1 MNESH
6 IYSYYTD
13 LHDSTTILTRV
24 LLRTYLSPRMAIV
37 YILSCLLYDVIGG
50 ANCRGDSNA
59 GHGRGLFPFTPMI
72 MALYY
77 VRIILQ
83 KPT

>member
-1 MNESH
+1 
-6 IYSYYTD
+6 
-13 LHDSTTILTRV
+13 
-24 LLRTYLSPRMAIV
+24 MAIL
-37 YILSCLLYDVIGG
+37 YILSCLLHDVIGG
-50 ANCRGDSNA
+50 PNCRGDSNA

>member
-1 MNESH
+1 M
-6 IYSYYTD
+6 
-13 LHDSTTILTRV
+13 
-24 LLRTYLSPRMAIV
+24 

-83 KPT
+83 KPTYYILNHYQIKPIGREME

>member
-1 MNESH
+1 M
-6 IYSYYTD
+6 
-13 LHDSTTILTRV
+13 
-24 LLRTYLSPRMAIV
+24 

-77 VRIILQ
+77 VCIILQ